1 MPAELVRS
9 EIEKQ
14 QIIQAG
20 AQAQMQQQQQP
31 MEAE

>member
-1 MPAELVRS
+1 VRS
-9 EIEKQ
+9 EVEKQ

-20 AQAQMQQQQQP
+20 AQAQMMQEQPQP

>member
-1 MPAELVRS
+1 LVRS
-9 EIEKQ
+9 EVEKQ

-20 AQAQMQQQQQP
+20 AQAEMQQPQP